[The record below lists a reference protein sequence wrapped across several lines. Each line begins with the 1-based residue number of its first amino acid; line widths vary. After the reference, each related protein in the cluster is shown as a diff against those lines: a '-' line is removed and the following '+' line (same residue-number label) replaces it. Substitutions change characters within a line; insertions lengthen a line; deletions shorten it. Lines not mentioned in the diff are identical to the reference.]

1 MALTFKTSQIRD
13 LAITTDK
20 LAAGAITNAKIGD
33 GEIEN
38 GKLVNS
44 SVSFGGVSVA
54 LGASD
59 ATPAFDLADATNYP
73 TTALVG
79 TITNAQLAGSIENGK
94 LSNSSVSYGGVSISL
109 GGSDATPAFDLADA
123 TNYPTSSLVGTI
135 TNAQLAGSIATAKL
149 AAIDATAAS
158 NVLVTDSSGN
168 IPADDDFL
176 RVNGTKVEGLSSAE
190 VMAALSGSA
199 GASFSMNSQLI
210 TNVLDPV
217 GNQDAATKAYVDA
230 QSQGLDV
237 KESVKAAS
245 IANLTLSGTQTVD
258 GVAMLA
264 DDRILVKDQTSA
276 VDNGIYIVAAGSWS
290 RAADFAVGDDEAGA
304 FCFVEQG
311 TTNADSGFVCTAN
324 KGAAVVGTNN
334 LPFTQFSGA
343 GSITAGDGLSKTG
356 NTLNVDL
363 ATGSGMDFTG
373 GKLRIAPL
381 GVENGMLAGS
391 IADSK
396 LLTIS
401 SANKVSGSAVQLKA
415 NGGLSDAS
423 GLQVDTDGATIQK
436 NGSGALEVMNDAIT
450 IAKMGV
456 TGRFESTSISG
467 SGTSNIAL
475 ASRILE
481 ADWRNGAWVQVFVNG
496 QRLKYAGSPADNSE
510 YSVADN
516 GSATSVTFGAA
527 LEDGDEVCISYVN

>member
-258 GVAMLA
+258 GVSMLA
-264 DDRILVKDQTSA
+264 DDRILVKNQTSA
-276 VDNGIYIVAAGSWS
+276 VDNGIYIVASGSWS

-324 KGAAVVGTNN
+324 KGSAVVGTDN

-401 SANKVSGSAVQLKA
+401 TANKVSGSAVQLKA

-467 SGTSNIAL
+467 SGTSSIAL
-475 ASRILE
+475 SSRVLE